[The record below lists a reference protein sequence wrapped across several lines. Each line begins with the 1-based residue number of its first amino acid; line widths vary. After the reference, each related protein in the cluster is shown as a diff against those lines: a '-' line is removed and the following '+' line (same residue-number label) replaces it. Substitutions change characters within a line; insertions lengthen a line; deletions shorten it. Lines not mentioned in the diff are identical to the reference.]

1 MGQSRQN
8 SELDTLSLLYQDVK
22 YIKKEIE
29 THNGL
34 FNRWKDRHEESH
46 IRSEEES
53 QREKEINRQFRI
65 QAMML
70 FKMSYVLLGFKIIPL
85 GINYISSLF

>member
-34 FNRWKDRHEESH
+34 FNRWKERHEELH
-46 IRSEEES
+46 TRSREES
-53 QREKEINRQFRI
+53 LREKEVNRQFRI

-70 FKMSYVLLGFKIIPL
+70 FKMSYVLLGMIIIPL
-85 GINYISSLF
+85 AINYISSLF